1 MMGKNLNEQN
11 SKDLG
16 LVPRMCKD
24 LFERIDENLQKSNSN
39 QYSIEVSYMEI
50 YCERVRD
57 LLNPKSHSNLRI
69 REHPSCGPYVEDL
82 KQIAVQSYDDIM
94 QLMDQGNKSR
104 TVAATNM
111 NETSSRSHAVFTL
124 IFTQR
129 IEVNGQVT
137 EKMSKI
143 SLVDLAGSERAV
155 ATGAQGDRLK
165 EGSNIN
171 KSLTTLRNVISG
183 LAKGKDFIPYRD
195 SHLTWLLKENL
206 GGNSKTAMIANLS
219 PACVNYD
226 ETLSTLKYA
235 NSAKEIVCK
244 AKVNEDANVKLIR
257 ELKEEIQMLRKLLDT
272 EGICIEDA
280 DSKKPENNLVR
291 RAKLNSMGSKE
302 SNQVIADKIEQT
314 EKLMSQLTETW
325 EEKVKKSKELKEER
339 DTMLKEM
346 GLFEQHEF
354 GVFTPKGTP
363 TLVNLNEDALMNEC
377 LIYYLKPGFVR
388 IGRAE
393 AEVPQDI
400 QLDGTN
406 ILKEHCIFEN
416 RENKVTLIPCKGAQ
430 CYVNGMLITEPTL
443 LRTGCRVILGK
454 HHVFRFQNPFEA
466 RSIHASS
473 AKKEGKE
480 EPTVVDWNFAQAELQ
495 EKQGIDLK
503 QEMESKFIELEEKCR
518 KEKEE
523 ARRYFDEQEKMYKE
537 TIKNLYEQLQQS
549 MSMSMQ
555 ASRDTFENFKQPLA
569 NHIEMLNKNRLQDYY
584 FEDLKNDREIQL
596 CKKVVAKWKTHQFT
610 SLRDDLWGEWLFLV
624 FLIMSELLDLL
635 VTFDLLLFRNR
646 QRNLPERV
654 QRTIERDEKEGP
666 ISVYFNTEHPEQ

>member
-1 MMGKNLNEQN
+1 M
-11 SKDLG
+11 
-16 LVPRMCKD
+16 
-24 LFERIDENLQKSNSN
+24 
-39 QYSIEVSYMEI
+39 
-50 YCERVRD
+50 
-57 LLNPKSHSNLRI
+57 
-69 REHPSCGPYVEDL
+69 
-82 KQIAVQSYDDIM
+82 
-94 QLMDQGNKSR
+94 
-104 TVAATNM
+104 
-111 NETSSRSHAVFTL
+111 
-124 IFTQR
+124 
-129 IEVNGQVT
+129 NGQVT

-272 EGICIEDA
+272 EGICIEDQ
-280 DSKKPENNLVR
+280 DGKKPENSLVK

-325 EEKVKKSKELKEER
+325 EEKVKKSIEMKTER
-339 DTMLKEM
+339 GTILKEM
-346 GLFEQHEF
+346 GLQEI
-354 GVFTPKGTP
+354 GVSAPKSTP

-377 LIYYLKPGFVR
+377 LIYYLKVGFIR

-393 AEVPQDI
+393 AEIPQDI
-400 QLDGTN
+400 QLDGSN

-416 RENKVTLIPCKGAQ
+416 RDNKVTLIPCKGAQ
-430 CYVNGMLITEPTL
+430 CYVNGMLITEPVL

-473 AKKEGKE
+473 AKREGKE
-480 EPTVVDWNFAQAELQ
+480 EQTVVDWNFAQAELQ

-503 QEMESKFIELEEKCR
+503 QEMESRFIELAEKCR

-523 ARRYFDEQEKMYKE
+523 ARQYFDEQEKMYKE
-537 TIKNLYEQLQQS
+537 TIKTLYEQLQQS
-549 MSMSMQ
+549 MSMQ
-555 ASRDTFENFKQPLA
+555 TSRETFENFKQPLA
-569 NHIEMLNKNRLQDYY
+569 NHIEMLNKNKFPEYI
-584 FEDLKNDREIQL
+584 FEDLKNEREIQL

-610 SLRDDLWGEWLFLV
+610 SLRDDLWGNLSCCQFLV
-624 FLIMSELLDLL
+624 PL
-635 VTFDLLLFRNR
+635 
-646 QRNLPERV
+646 
-654 QRTIERDEKEGP
+654 
-666 ISVYFNTEHPEQ
+666 